1 MDIELLFKIIVII
14 EYIAFSVIRIQF
26 QRFSNKAGYKT
37 IIAESKNYA
46 IGLSIFICY
55 EVLTL
60 FLYLIYPEALSFAV
74 LSLPLSLRL
83 VGILFGI
90 VALALF
96 IWTHKNLKHYF
107 TVMLKI
113 MEGHQIVETGPY
125 RWVRHPMYTAFYLL
139 HIAAFLLT
147 ANWFIG
153 LTWTI
158 GLTLVIFSRV
168 RREEEMMLQV
178 FGDRYFAY
186 MQQTGRFMPHAPRF
200 LWPRKKGAL

>member
-1 MDIELLFKIIVII
+1 MDIELLFKIIII
-14 EYIAFSVIRIQF
+14 LEYTIFSVIRIQF
-26 QRFSNKAGYKT
+26 QHFSNKAGYKT
-37 IIAESKNYA
+37 VIAENKNYS

-60 FLYLIYPEALSFAV
+60 FLYLIYPEVLSFAV
-74 LSLPLSLRL
+74 LYLPLLLRF

-90 VALALF
+90 AALALF
-96 IWTHKNLKHYF
+96 IWTHRNLKHYF

-113 MEGHQIVETGPY
+113 MENHKIVETGPY

-153 LTWTI
+153 LTWTV
-158 GLTLVIFSRV
+158 GLTLVVFSRV

-178 FGDRYFAY
+178 FGDRYFVY
-186 MQQTGRFMPHAPRF
+186 MQQTGRFMPRALRF
-200 LWPRKKGAL
+200 LWQSKKRAL